1 MGTFPKWSLLVPAY
15 PLRKSS
21 SKEMAVWMKDQ
32 PSKTFD
38 FGTGGRIRQSPRKID
53 VSVLD
58 HARGF

>member
-1 MGTFPKWSLLVPAY
+1 MAGEFDGTSLG
-15 PLRKSS
+15 
-21 SKEMAVWMKDQ
+21 EMKRIGNPISFV
-32 PSKTFD
+32 